1 LTARERFLAVMRFE
15 PDVRAPKAEFGYWTT
30 ALKRFVREG
39 LPVVEPLPP
48 DLPDNGTVSG
58 AEQVWPGDGVV
69 IERNVRAC
77 LGLEPYPAKFPIDVS
92 ARLAEKVL
100 EESEQYKVYTD
111 RYGITM
117 KVYKKGTT
125 PPLDLAFPIAG
136 RADFERYK
144 EHYPAADLIRRFP
157 ADWETVA
164 RRLRARDFPIRLGG
178 FPFGFFGLPRHLIGS
193 DRLYLL
199 MYDDPRLILDLNEFF
214 LGFVMEYW
222 DKIIPAIRPDCV
234 LIWEDM
240 AGKTGS
246 LISPEMFEQFL
257 APFYRR
263 LIDFFRQHRVEN
275 ILVDSDGYIEKLIPL
290 WWKLGVTGL
299 FPIERQAGNDPR
311 AIRRAFPRLQLL
323 GAVDKRVFAAGKSQ
337 ADIDAELDLIAEL
350 LRAGGFVPHA
360 DHHVPDDS
368 SWPNFRYYRKG
379 LNRRIDAAGKV

>member
-1 LTARERFLAVMRFE
+1 MRFE